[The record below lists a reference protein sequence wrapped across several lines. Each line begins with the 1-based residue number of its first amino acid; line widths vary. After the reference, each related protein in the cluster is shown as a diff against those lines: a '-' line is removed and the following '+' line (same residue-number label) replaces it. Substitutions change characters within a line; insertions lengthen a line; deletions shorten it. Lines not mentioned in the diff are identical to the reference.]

1 MISEGVIPFAIRDPK
16 RVIPACAIGSAVS
29 GAIIAYFNTGT
40 TVVHG
45 GIFILPIPGAVQ
57 NPLGYVLA
65 VVVGTIVAAGL
76 ALVLKRETAT
86 EVTEEA

>member
-1 MISEGVIPFAIRDPK
+1 MKVAIRDPK
-16 RVIPACAIGSAVS
+16 RVIPACAIGSAVA
-29 GAIIAYFNTGT
+29 GAVIAYFNTGT

-65 VVVGTIVAAGL
+65 VVIGTVVAAGL
-76 ALVLKRETAT
+76 ALLLKRDVPAEAI
-86 EVTEEA
+86 EKITEEA